1 MQNWLEFTLI
11 DMNYDLNVSLSCYNN
26 FNLFF
31 LNKRLIKL
39 FFLIKIFLFRLII
52 SVMNQSE
59 IFLDLIFFY
68 DYKYFSISGLFIYE
82 RGNDSTAVVWYLSY
96 IDDSHTLDPLE
107 MSFFLVWVSCH

>member
-39 FFLIKIFLFRLII
+39 FFLNK
-52 SVMNQSE
+52 N
-59 IFLDLIFFY
+59 
-68 DYKYFSISGLFIYE
+68 FSF
-82 RGNDSTAVVWYLSY
+82 
-96 IDDSHTLDPLE
+96 
-107 MSFFLVWVSCH
+107 

>member
-59 IFLDLIFFY
+59 IFLDLIFFMIINILA
-68 DYKYFSISGLFIYE
+68 S
-82 RGNDSTAVVWYLSY
+82 RGYLSMKEVMIPQLLY
-96 IDDSHTLDPLE
+96 GI
-107 MSFFLVWVSCH
+107 